1 LKTMDML
8 GDWELEAYQ
17 TEMDG
22 LLKDL
27 DEDC

>member
-1 LKTMDML
+1 ML
-8 GDWELEAYQ
+8 GDWELEAYR

-27 DEDC
+27 DEDCSF